1 MIFINMNFL
10 LQKEFY
16 NFFPMRFF
24 QSFFFFLFFSFN
36 IFAQT
41 DKPTLVVGIIV
52 EGWQQKHIDLLWN
65 YFESGGIKKITGE
78 GVRFDQMRYNI
89 VSTGI
94 AADVA
99 TIMTGTVPYYHGI
112 TANKYYDRDDDKS
125 YSILYDQNQIGIGTK
140 LTYSAHNML
149 SSTFND
155 ELMMFYKGRSRS
167 YAVAVKPEGAI
178 MMGGHTSKSVAWLD
192 DVYLKWVTTGYYT
205 DGLPRW
211 ADDMNINGRFR
222 DIVNTPWQP
231 LFGIQTYL
239 SYISGVSKKQFE
251 YIPSDKKTKNSSV
264 TLLNNTPAANTLVTS
279 LALDIVR
286 NEHLGQESAPDVLML
301 QYTVKVP
308 DEKVFSLTTVEKEDM
323 YLRLDQEI
331 QRLIKNVE
339 GTIGAGKVLF
349 FLTANQTATHSPNEL
364 GTNSIPA
371 GYFSATRSMA
381 LLNTYLMALYGQ
393 ERWVLGYDARN
404 IFLNRQKIEDKK
416 LDFRKIQQE
425 VADFMLEFEGVQS
438 AYTTSQL
445 LTMGSDTQ
453 SEMSRFRNSSHK
465 NTSGDVIITLLPGW
479 LEVDDNLQPV
489 GESNSVVTSVPLYF
503 YGWNLKNK
511 IVRTPYYITDIA
523 PTLTDILGVPTP
535 NAAIGTSMRSA
546 FEQ

>member
-1 MIFINMNFL
+1 
-10 LQKEFY
+10 
-16 NFFPMRFF
+16 MRFLK
-24 QSFFFFLFFSFN
+24 LFVIGLFCLSN
-36 IFAQT
+36 VVAQT
-41 DKPTLVVGIIV
+41 NKPALVVGIVV

-65 YFESGGIKKITGE
+65 YFDSGGIKKLTGD

-89 VSTGI
+89 VSTGL
-94 AADVA
+94 AADIA

-112 TANKYYDRDDDKS
+112 TANKYFDRDDDKM
-125 YSILYDQNQIGIGTK
+125 YSILFDQGQIGIGTK

-149 SSTFND
+149 ASTFND

-167 YAVAVKPEGAI
+167 YAVGIKPEGAI
-178 MMGGHTSKSVAWLD
+178 MMGAHTSKSVAWLD
-192 DVYLKWVTTGYYT
+192 DAALKWVTTGYYA

-211 ADDMNINGRFR
+211 ADDMNMNGRFQ
-222 DIVNTPWQP
+222 DIANTKWLP

-239 SYISGVSKKQFE
+239 SYISGVTKKQFE
-251 YIPSDKKTKNSSV
+251 YTPSDKKSKNSSV

-279 LALDIVR
+279 LALDIIR
-286 NEHLGQESAPDVLML
+286 NEHLGQESSPDVIML

-308 DEKVFSLTTVEKEDM
+308 DEKVFSLTSVEKEDM
-323 YLRLDQEI
+323 YLRFDQEI

-339 GTIGAGKVLF
+339 GTVGAGKVLF
-349 FLTANQTATHSPNEL
+349 FLTTNQTATHSPNEL
-364 GTNSIPA
+364 GSNAIPA

-393 ERWVLGYDARN
+393 ERWILGYDARN
-404 IFLNRQKIEDKK
+404 IFLNRTKIEEKK

-465 NTSGDVIITLLPGW
+465 TTSGDVIITLLPGW
-479 LEVDDNLQPV
+479 LEVDDSLQPV
-489 GESNSVVTSVPLYF
+489 GESNSVISSVPLYF
-503 YGWNLKNK
+503 YGWNLKSK
-511 IVRTPYYITDIA
+511 LIRSPYYITDIA

-535 NAAIGTSMRSA
+535 NAAIGSSLRNVI
-546 FEQ
+546 EP